1 MHIEIKKAS
10 EADFMTAFTLT
21 RELIEYH
28 NALDIF
34 ELTPERLRHLIGSGE
49 MQSFIAYADGIPAG
63 IINFFW
69 KYTTFTGR
77 KILYIED
84 LYARKEFRGCGLGK
98 MLFKTAK
105 MTAIENECEHIELKC
120 IDWNTKSAEFYE
132 SLGMKPEKQ
141 WITYT
146 LDKSLFR

>member
-1 MHIEIKKAS
+1 MQIEIKKAAA
-10 EADFMTAFTLT
+10 ADFMTAFTMT

-34 ELTPERLRHLIGSGE
+34 ELTPERLRELIENGELHCYIAFCGSE
-49 MQSFIAYADGIPAG
+49 PAG
-63 IINFFW
+63 IMNFFW

-84 LYARKEFRGCGLGK
+84 LYARKEFRGCGIGK
-98 MLFKTAK
+98 KFLETAK
-105 MTAIENECEHIELKC
+105 RIAAENDCEHIELKC
-120 IDWNTKSAEFYE
+120 IDWNTKSAGFYE
-132 SLGMKPEKQ
+132 SFGMKPEKQ